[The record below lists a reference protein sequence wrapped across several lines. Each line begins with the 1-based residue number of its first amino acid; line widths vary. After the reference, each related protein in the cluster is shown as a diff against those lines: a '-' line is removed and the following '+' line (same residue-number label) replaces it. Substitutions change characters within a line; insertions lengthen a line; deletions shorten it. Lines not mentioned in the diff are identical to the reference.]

1 LADHYDNDRWM
12 YGDAHKKLTDSGD
25 WREKIDLHTHRYML
39 EDTVL
44 GLAFLASVARYAQ
57 VDAPVAHGLLAL
69 AGAVLGHDLRL
80 GPRTFDTLGLAG
92 LSRAELRTLLQQG
105 QR

>member
-1 LADHYDNDRWM
+1 M

-25 WREKIDLHTHRYML
+25 WRERIDLHTHRYML

-44 GLAFLASVARYAQ
+44 GLAFLCSVARYAG

-69 AGAVLGHDLRL
+69 AGAILGRDLRQ
-80 GPRTFDTLGLAG
+80 GPRTLDALGLAA
-92 LSRAELRTLLQQG
+92 LSRATLQARLQAG
-105 QR
+105 GL